1 MMRISI
7 RATVLA
13 FVSLLCLWPVV
24 ARAQQGSSQ
33 PSSRSMD
40 DLNWMEFK
48 QLVPLKIDTVLL
60 TVGTEEAH
68 GFINTGADNTAPIA
82 IAKSIAPDVN
92 ALIAPNISYGVT
104 GILAP
109 YPGSIQIP
117 PDVFRAYVRAVL
129 LGLVKN
135 GFRNII
141 ILNGHG
147 PQVGILQDLAEQIS
161 LDNKVNTLVVNWW
174 ILANDVTHE
183 VFGENGGHGTNDET
197 AMVQAI
203 DPKLVHW
210 ELFSGKDMATA
221 LPSPGDGWSATPFP
235 STIIEYTEGQGL
247 PKDRSQAKAEEFYNK
262 VVAKVRAL
270 VQDTLHKWE
279 TAGFEQQP

>member
-1 MMRISI
+1 MMRFSL
-7 RATVLA
+7 RAVVLLLLG
-13 FVSLLCLWPVV
+13 SLV
-24 ARAQQGSSQ
+24 AATAHAQQ

-48 QLVPLKIDTVLL
+48 QLVPSKINTVLL
-60 TVGTEEAH
+60 TVGTLEAH
-68 GFINTGADNTAPIA
+68 GFINSGADNTAPIA
-82 IAKSIAPDVN
+82 IARAIAPEVN
-92 ALIAPNISYGVT
+92 ALVAPNISYGVT

-117 PDVFRAYVRAVL
+117 ADVFRAYVRAVL

-147 PQVGILQDLAEQIS
+147 PQVGILQDLAEQVA
-161 LDNKVNTLVVNWW
+161 LENKVNTLVVNWW
-174 ILANDVTHE
+174 ILTSDVTRE
-183 VFGENGGHGTNDET
+183 VFGEDGGHGTNNET
-197 AMVQAI
+197 AIVQAI

-221 LPSPGDGWSATPFP
+221 LPSPQDGWSATPFP
-235 STIIEYTEGQGL
+235 STMILYTEGQGL

-270 VQDTLHKWE
+270 VQDTLHKWQL
-279 TAGFEQQP
+279 AGFEQP

>member
-1 MMRISI
+1 MRFSF
-7 RATVLA
+7 RAIVLL
-13 FVSLLCLWPVV
+13 FLGLFPVI
-24 ARAQQGSSQ
+24 AHAQQ

-48 QLVPLKIDTVLL
+48 QLVPSKIDTVLL
-60 TVGTEEAH
+60 TVGTLEAH
-68 GFINTGADNTAPIA
+68 GFINSGADNTAPIA
-82 IAKSIAPDVN
+82 IARAIAGDVN

-117 PDVFRAYVRAVL
+117 PDVFRDYVRAVL

-147 PQVGILQDLAEQIS
+147 PQVGILQDLAEEIALQ
-161 LDNKVNTLVVNWW
+161 NKVNTLVVNWW
-174 ILANDVTHE
+174 ILTSDITRE
-183 VFGENGGHGTNDET
+183 VFGEDGGHATNNET

-210 ELFSGKDMATA
+210 DLFTGKDMTTA
-221 LPSPGDGWSATPFP
+221 LPSPADGWSATPFP
-235 STIIEYTEGQGL
+235 STIILYTEGQGL

-262 VVAKVRAL
+262 VVAKVRGL
-270 VQDTLHKWE
+270 VLDTLHKWQL
-279 TAGFEQQP
+279 AGFEQQP

>member
-1 MMRISI
+1 MMRFWF
-7 RATVLA
+7 RAMALVFLGLIPAITH
-13 FVSLLCLWPVV
+13 
-24 ARAQQGSSQ
+24 AQQ

-48 QLVPLKIDTVLL
+48 QLVPAKIDTVLL
-60 TVGTEEAH
+60 TVGTLEAH
-68 GFINTGADNTAPIA
+68 GFINSGADNTAPIA
-82 IAKSIAPDVN
+82 IAHAIAGDVN

-109 YPGSIQIP
+109 YPGSVQIP

-147 PQVGILQDLAEQIS
+147 PQVGILQGLAEEIA
-161 LDNKVNTLVVNWW
+161 LENKVNTLVVNWW
-174 ILANDVTHE
+174 ILSSDVTRE
-183 VFGENGGHGTNDET
+183 VFGEDGGHATNNET
-197 AMVQAI
+197 AMVQAV

-210 ELFSGKDMATA
+210 DLFSGKDMATA
-221 LPSPGDGWSATPFP
+221 LPSPADGWSATPFP
-235 STIIEYTEGQGL
+235 STIILYTEGQGL

-270 VQDTLHKWE
+270 VLDTLHKWQM
-279 TAGFEQQP
+279 AGFEQQP